1 MFTLA
6 NVQKVYSGKPGCM
19 CGCRGK
25 YSYAAGCTESQ
36 YDVVNE
42 RSVKIL
48 FNKVMN
54 HPERTLEP
62 GYAYVD
68 TGTRNLVVY
77 FKD

>member
-1 MFTLA
+1 
-6 NVQKVYSGKPGCM
+6 
-19 CGCRGK
+19 
-25 YSYAAGCTESQ
+25 
-36 YDVVNE
+36 
-42 RSVKIL
+42 
-48 FNKVMN
+48 MN